1 MLAYRAAQPGPPD
14 LRIGPVPRAGTRT
27 VPGTGPARAV
37 GTGIVGTGPAD
48 ATDARPAGRLIA
60 RHTVGTSTTEY
71 QLILVGDERIGR
83 RGLSE
88 AIADAVAELRAIDVT
103 YSPLRPNSLVSLLR
117 RGEVAAEVYPPLADI
132 VHRCEAMRVATE
144 GWFDPWAV
152 PGGFDPAGMIK
163 GWAIERAA
171 GRLRAAGITDYAVV
185 SGGDL
190 VVRGHAAHG
199 GPWRIA
205 LQSPTP
211 GVAGDGPG
219 GAAADSPP
227 TVVTMV
233 DGAIGTS
240 GLTAGRRRVIDP
252 HTGSVVER
260 DCAAMVIGA
269 DLAVADGYATALFA
283 AGPAGRD
290 WFPTV
295 DGYHV
300 LDLVG
305 EGRSTPDAASP
316 RDLGK

>member
-1 MLAYRAAQPGPPD
+1 MLAYRAAQPEPPD
-14 LRIGPVPRAGTRT
+14 LRIGPTPGAGAPTGSS
-27 VPGTGPARAV
+27 GTAA
-37 GTGIVGTGPAD
+37 PAD
-48 ATDARPAGRLIA
+48 DNRPAGQLVA
-60 RHTVGTSTTEY
+60 RHTVATSTTEY
-71 QLILVGDERIGR
+71 QLVLVGSERIGR

-88 AIADAVAELRAIDVT
+88 AIGDAVAELRAIDVT

-132 VHRCEAMRVATE
+132 VHRCEAMRMATE

-190 VVRGHAAHG
+190 VVRGRAPHG

-205 LQSPTP
+205 LQRPLSADT
-211 GVAGDGPG
+211 GDGPA
-219 GAAADSPP
+219 GATPGSQP
-227 TVVTMV
+227 TTVTMV

-240 GLTAGRRRVIDP
+240 GLTAGSRKVVDP
-252 HTGSVVER
+252 HTGAVVER
-260 DCAAMVIGA
+260 DSAAMVIGA

-283 AGPAGRD
+283 AGPAGRA

-295 DGYHV
+295 DGYNV

-305 EGRSTPDAASP
+305 ERRSTLGAAHP

>member
-1 MLAYRAAQPGPPD
+1 MLAYRAAQPEPPD
-14 LRIGPVPRAGTRT
+14 LRIGPTPGAGTPT
-27 VPGTGPARAV
+27 GSSGTAAS
-37 GTGIVGTGPAD
+37 PAD
-48 ATDARPAGRLIA
+48 DSRPAGQLVA
-60 RHTVGTSTTEY
+60 RHTVATSTTDY
-71 QLILVGDERIGR
+71 QLVLVGSERIGR

-88 AIADAVAELRAIDVT
+88 AIGDAVAELRAIDVT

-190 VVRGHAAHG
+190 VARGRAPHG

-205 LQSPTP
+205 LQQPLPADT
-211 GVAGDGPG
+211 GDGPAG
-219 GAAADSPP
+219 TTPGSQP
-227 TVVTMV
+227 TTVTMM

-240 GLTAGRRRVIDP
+240 GLTVGSRKVVNP
-252 HTGSVVER
+252 HTGAVVER
-260 DCAAMVIGA
+260 DSAAMVLGA

-300 LDLVG
+300 LNLVG
-305 EGRSTPDAASP
+305 GRRSAPGAAP
-316 RDLGK
+316 PP